1 MDHSLVQLNGQPCP
15 HSHAVCR
22 ATQDGQARVE
32 SSDKMWSTGEG
43 NGKPLQYSCLENTMN
58 SIKRLTEVYLKKYV
72 MELKF
77 SFTISYKPHLFCILS
92 FLKLAYVLQFAGVT
106 LLP

>member
-1 MDHSLVQLNGQPCP
+1 MLGKVI
-15 HSHAVCR
+15 
-22 ATQDGQARVE
+22 QDGWVMVE
-32 SSDKMWSTGEG
+32 SSKKMWSTGEG